1 MKEDELMVDVYMIV
15 QKIFMNTVLFYKYLL
30 TLLQKYYV
38 DKGVMVNIPYL
49 LNFKNLYYEKN
60 LFDKL
65 YTTNLSYIPT
75 SVQNLDWI
83 ETVDCSKYLAKI
95 IDRFN
100 NNESINDLSNGSTK
114 GKILTLINEKRNTT
128 L

>member
-15 QKIFMNTVLFYKYLL
+15 QKIFMYTVLFYKYLL

-60 LFDKL
+60 LFD
-65 YTTNLSYIPT
+65 Y
-75 SVQNLDWI
+75 
-83 ETVDCSKYLAKI
+83 
-95 IDRFN
+95 
-100 NNESINDLSNGSTK
+100 GSSARWYGQRERK
-114 GKILTLINEKRNTT
+114 EK
-128 L
+128 